1 MATEVNNISRAFC
14 IHSKDNVATLLDDA
28 GEHSSVE
35 VLGASSVSQL
45 SCMESIKLG
54 HKIAL
59 HDLARGDPII
69 KFGVVIGRA
78 SQKILAGAWVH
89 LHNCESLFDER
100 SQTLELHTGAATDT
114 KYE

>member
-1 MATEVNNISRAFC
+1 MNHPIRAFC
-14 IHSKDNVATLLDDA
+14 IHANDNVATLLDDA
-28 GEHSSVE
+28 AEKLIVH
-35 VLGASSVSQL
+35 VLGASSVSQIL
-45 SCMESIKLG
+45 SLEKIMLG

-59 HDLARGDPII
+59 RDFAPGDPII
-69 KFGVVIGRA
+69 KFGVQIGRA
-78 SQKILAGAWVH
+78 SQKILAGQWIH